1 MEFFQI
7 YFIMCL
13 NWSCLFT
20 TKLLPQETKEKVKEI
35 ERKKERK
42 RGLRTMDFA
51 PQAKLTLRFPKSR

>member
-35 ERKKERK
+35 ERKKEREK
-42 RGLRTMDFA
+42 ER
-51 PQAKLTLRFPKSR
+51 KE